1 MGRLN
6 ALLVYVAL
14 RLALAPVMLWA
25 IATMVFLLLRLTP
38 GDPVDAIL
46 GGRAPEAVKDA
57 VRSQLGLTGPWWQ
70 QYVRYLGELCRGDL
84 GTSLST
90 RGEHVGDLIQR
101 FFPATAELGLY
112 SLLIALLL
120 GVSVGAI
127 AALRPN
133 TLWDA
138 FGRLF
143 GIITYA
149 LPLFWVGMVVQLV
162 FAVHLGWFPIGGRF
176 PVTQAP
182 PSPITGLYTLDALL
196 QGDWGGWS
204 TSIHYLFLPAVTL
217 GLVVSGIFERI
228 TRIQLRETLQSDYV
242 EAAIARNITPR
253 RIFFNH
259 ALRNTLIPLVTILG
273 LTAAALLGGAILTEV
288 TFSFPG
294 LANRLFEAITARD
307 YPVVQGLTLFFGAIV
322 MAVSILIDVVNALID
337 PRIRY

>member
-1 MGRLN
+1 MNRLN
-6 ALLVYVAL
+6 ALLSYVAL

-25 IATMVFLLLRLTP
+25 IASLVFLLLRLTP

-46 GGRAPEAVKDA
+46 GGRAPELVKEA
-57 VRSQLGLTGPWWQ
+57 VRSQLGLTGSWLE
-70 QYVRYLGELCRGDL
+70 QYGRYLWDLVRGEL

-90 RGEHVGDLIQR
+90 RGERVGDLIQR

-112 SLLIALLL
+112 SLLIA
-120 GVSVGAI
+120 VVVGIAVGTM

-138 FGRLF
+138 SGRLF
-143 GIITYA
+143 GILTYA
-149 LPLFWVGMVVQLV
+149 LPLFWVGMVMQLI

-176 PVTQAP
+176 PVTLTP
-182 PSPITGLYTLDALL
+182 PNPITSLYTIDALL
-196 QGDWGGWS
+196 QGDWTRWGIS
-204 TSIHYLFLPAVTL
+204 LHYLCLPAITL
-217 GLVVSGIFERI
+217 GLVISGIFERI
-228 TRIQLRETLQSDYV
+228 TRIELRETLNSDYV
-242 EAAIARNITPR
+242 EAAIARKITPR
-253 RIFFNH
+253 RILINH
-259 ALRNTLIPLVTILG
+259 ALRNTLIPLITIMG

-322 MAVSILIDVVNALID
+322 MIISILIDVINALID